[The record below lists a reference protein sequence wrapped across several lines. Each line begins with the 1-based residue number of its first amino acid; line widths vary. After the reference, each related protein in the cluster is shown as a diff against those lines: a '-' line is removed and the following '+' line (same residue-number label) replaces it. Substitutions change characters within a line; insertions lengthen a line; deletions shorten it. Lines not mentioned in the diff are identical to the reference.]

1 MPKRP
6 TMTEDRTRSRV
17 HDVSFGAWC
26 FEHKWWILGAWVIAL
41 VLLVALGTLWGGKPR
56 NNYTIPAGESRVAL
70 DILERDFPSQGDASA
85 QIVLRMEN
93 HTLSDPAI
101 RAGIAETI
109 EAVSALA
116 HVSTVGNPYS
126 STASGAIVSSDDRYA
141 IIAVGYDTETADLSR
156 KQVRS
161 LESTVGRHLPYGIEA
176 AFTGDLVSAYP
187 PVQRDYSELI
197 GLAAAVVILLVAF
210 GSVTGMALPILSAGF
225 GLVTGL
231 AAIDLLERVVEV
243 PAAGPVVGT
252 MIGLGAGIDYS
263 LFLVTRHRECLA
275 CGAGVREAVAM
286 ASTTAGRS
294 VLVAGTTVVA
304 ASIGLALIGI
314 PIVTSLGYTV
324 AVMVCIAVAV
334 ATTLLP
340 ALLSVLG
347 PRIDALTVGPLARN
361 AHKSLTAPPER
372 TIWSRMAG
380 TVADHPWPFLAA
392 SLAVILAL
400 TWPLMSLRLGT
411 VDASSDPPQWTQ
423 HRAYEMVAEGF
434 GPGLN
439 GPVLVVVDAAVAAKG
454 KPSTALFERIRRDL
468 TRTRGV
474 ASVLPPQISDSGSA
488 ALYTVYPDSE
498 PASVATTDLVNRLRD
513 VTLPQVRS
521 ATGLDA
527 YVGGEVAAF
536 IDIGDRVA
544 SRLPVFAGVVMAV
557 AFVLLMEAFRSLFL
571 PAKAAVMAALSIGAA
586 YGVVVAVFQW
596 GWGLGLVGLDTPTPI
611 VSFLPMILFAVLFG
625 LSMDYE
631 VFILSRIR
639 EEHEWGHTNRDAIVR
654 GMAWTARLVSAAAAI
669 MVCVFLAFVTNDDA
683 VVKMFGLGLAA
694 SILVDATVIRQCMVS
709 AAMALAGNAN
719 WWFPRWLARIVPRV
733 DLEGP
738 PGATATLRES
748 PT

>member
-1 MPKRP
+1 
-6 TMTEDRTRSRV
+6 
-17 HDVSFGAWC
+17 
-26 FEHKWWILGAWVIAL
+26 
-41 VLLVALGTLWGGKPR
+41 
-56 NNYTIPAGESRVAL
+56 
-70 DILERDFPSQGDASA
+70 
-85 QIVLRMEN
+85 
-93 HTLSDPAI
+93 
-101 RAGIAETI
+101 
-109 EAVSALA
+109 
-116 HVSTVGNPYS
+116 
-126 STASGAIVSSDDRYA
+126 
-141 IIAVGYDTETADLSR
+141 
-156 KQVRS
+156 
-161 LESTVGRHLPYGIEA
+161 
-176 AFTGDLVSAYP
+176 
-187 PVQRDYSELI
+187 
-197 GLAAAVVILLVAF
+197 
-210 GSVTGMALPILSAGF
+210 
-225 GLVTGL
+225 
-231 AAIDLLERVVEV
+231 
-243 PAAGPVVGT
+243 
-252 MIGLGAGIDYS
+252 
-263 LFLVTRHRECLA
+263 
-275 CGAGVREAVAM
+275 M
-286 ASTTAGRS
+286 AS
-294 VLVAGTTVVA
+294 
-304 ASIGLALIGI
+304 
-314 PIVTSLGYTV
+314 
-324 AVMVCIAVAV
+324 
-334 ATTLLP
+334 
-340 ALLSVLG
+340 
-347 PRIDALTVGPLARN
+347 
-361 AHKSLTAPPER
+361 
-372 TIWSRMAG
+372 